1 MAKFNYVGYDRDGE
15 RVQGMISAPTSG
27 SVADQ
32 LLNRGVTPLKIEEI
46 PDHKPGEIQLSIFV
60 EWPNED
66 DIILFTRQMY
76 TLSKSGV
83 PIIRALQG
91 LAESTHNKKL
101 VEAMRRTVEDL
112 QAGRDLSSSL
122 SEHRRIF
129 KQLYIRMV
137 RMGEE
142 TGRLDESFNQLYRYM
157 EIDKETRK
165 KIKSALR
172 YPSFV
177 LIAIT
182 IAMIVVNYFV
192 IPTFADMFKKF
203 GADLPWATQALI
215 ATSAFTKKYIVH
227 IIGSIVAVIWGFR
240 YYINTERGRLW
251 WDHKRLHMPLVGSII
266 NRATL
271 ARFSRAFA
279 MGSESGLPVLQILGT
294 VGEAVDNA
302 YVAKKV
308 NEMQAS
314 IERGESIVQASFNTG
329 MFTPLVLQMMSV
341 GEETGNMDNMMREV
355 AEFYE
360 REVEYDIQSLSSS
373 IEPIMLVFIGGM
385 VMILALGI
393 FLPLW
398 ELGSA
403 AMGSTKK

>member
-1 MAKFNYVGYDRDGE
+1 
-15 RVQGMISAPTSG
+15 
-27 SVADQ
+27 
-32 LLNRGVTPLKIEEI
+32 
-46 PDHKPGEIQLSIFV
+46 
-60 EWPNED
+60 
-66 DIILFTRQMY
+66 
-76 TLSKSGV
+76 GV
-83 PIIRALQG
+83 PIIRAFQG

-101 VEAMRRTVEDL
+101 IEAMRRTVDDL

-122 SEHRRIF
+122 AEHRRIF
-129 KQLYIRMV
+129 RPLYVRMV

-182 IAMIVVNYFV
+182 VAMIVVNYFV

-203 GADLPWATQALI
+203 GADLPWATQVLI
-215 ATSAFTKKYIVH
+215 ATSAFTKKYILH
-227 IIGSIVAVIWGFR
+227 IIGGIIAAVWGFR
-240 YYINTERGRLW
+240 YYINTKRGELW
-251 WDHKRLHMPLVGSII
+251 WDRKRLTMPLVGSII

-308 NEMQAS
+308 DEMRIS
-314 IERGESIVQASFNTG
+314 IERGESIVQASFNTE
-329 MFTPLVLQMMSV
+329 MFTPLVLQMMAV
-341 GEETGNMDNMMREV
+341 GEETGNMDSMMREV

-385 VMILALGI
+385 VMVLALGI